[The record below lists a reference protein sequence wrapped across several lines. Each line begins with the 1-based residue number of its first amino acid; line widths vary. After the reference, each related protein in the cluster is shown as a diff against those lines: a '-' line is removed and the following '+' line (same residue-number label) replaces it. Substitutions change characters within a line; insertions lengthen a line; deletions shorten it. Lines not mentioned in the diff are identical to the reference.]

1 MLGYDNLAAIR
12 AQIQR
17 VTYDTGSNSTASLN
31 HWINDELQAVVARHQ
46 WPQLLRVDKSGLR
59 APSDSNLKTIES
71 GDEFVPLPFTTG
83 RLLSLHHQSG
93 VSGQTELEAKDPQ
106 AFSELVG
113 NRLTQTGV
121 PMIYR
126 YVGQTAQVRKAAA
139 GTPTLTCTVSGNDNV
154 REVTV
159 RLRSSAAAQID
170 TQSKVV
176 VSGVFSAG
184 VSLGLA
190 IGAGYDIEA
199 VSVPTGWVG
208 NLRITDSAGTLI
220 VNWNHYEVPTTA
232 TTTDKE
238 VISRQLI
245 EVWPIPQ
252 ADYPLTVHW
261 YRDPRPMRAD
271 EDTPEI
277 PVSAYLIDAVTANLL
292 EQAGRHKDAQAR
304 RLGAERALRALM
316 GQHKQDAPRVARP
329 FGGNLLNATGV
340 DF

>member
-1 MLGYDNLAAIR
+1 MLGYDPLATIR
-12 AQIQR
+12 SQIQR
-17 VTYDTGSNSTASLN
+17 YLFDSGTTTTATLN
-31 HWINDELQAVVARHQ
+31 RSVNDEYQALVARHQ

-59 APSDSNLKTIES
+59 APSDSNLKTIEAA
-71 GDEFVPLPFTTG
+71 DEFVPMPFTSG
-83 RLLSLHHQSG
+83 RLLSLSHQTA
-93 VSGQTELEAKDPQ
+93 VSGRTMLEAKDPQ
-106 AFSELVG
+106 AFSEIVG
-113 NRLTQTGV
+113 NRINQSGV
-121 PMIYR
+121 PAIYR

-154 REVTV
+154 REVMV
-159 RLRSSAAAQID
+159 RLRSSAAAQLD

-199 VSVPTGWVG
+199 VSVPSGWVG

-238 VISRQLI
+238 VISRQLV
-245 EVWPIPQ
+245 EVWPIPVS
-252 ADYPLTVHW
+252 DYPLTVHW
-261 YRDPRPMRAD
+261 YRDPRALTAD
-271 EDTPEI
+271 EDVPEI
-277 PVSAYLIDAVTANLL
+277 PVSGYLIDAVAANLL

-304 RLGAERALRALM
+304 RYSAEKTLRALT

-329 FGGNLLNATGV
+329 YGGNLLGATGV
-340 DF
+340 DY